1 MDILRVR
8 TVKKQEG
15 MEPAS
20 LMTDQEDAAMARR
33 VELVMQLLGPS
44 F

>member
-20 LMTDQEDAAMARR
+20 LTDQEDAAMARR